1 MLRVFGNFQIE
12 FPLWLVILGGVLTAF
27 YITYIVIPSIVKVSY
42 LKGLFD
48 TPNHRTSHYRNIPTL
63 GGVGV
68 FIGWILTVSIFSG
81 AGIDH
86 ELKYIIGSL
95 LILFFIGI
103 KDDVLIVDPRKKLVS
118 QILASA
124 IVAILGNIRISN
136 FHNILGIGEIPYTAS
151 ILFTIFVAV
160 VIINGF
166 NLIDGIDGLASGVGI
181 VASLFFGSWFL
192 MSHYISYSILSFAF
206 TGSLLAFFLY
216 NVFGQENKIFLGDTG
231 SLIIGLVITV
241 FTIRFLEYDLHANEN
256 LLIHSAP
263 SVAIGVLI
271 VPLFDT
277 FRVFTIRILQK
288 KSPFKADRQHIHHQ
302 LLELGNTH
310 LKSTIIILLSNVFI
324 IGLCLWLQHLNPLL
338 LLTIVLFLSSILSYL
353 PIILVNR
360 QIEANKL
367 RRIMKFLSL

>member
-1 MLRVFGNFQIE
+1 VLRVFGDFQIE
-12 FPLWLVILGGVLTAF
+12 FPLWLVILGGALTAF
-27 YITYIVIPSIVKVSY
+27 YITYTVIPSIVKVSY

-48 TPNHRTSHYRNIPTL
+48 TPNHRTSHFRNIPTL

-103 KDDVLIVDPRKKLVS
+103 KDDVLVVDPRKKLIS

-136 FHNILGIGEIPYTAS
+136 FHNILGIGEIPYFAS

-181 VASLFFGSWFL
+181 IASLFFGIWFV

-206 TGSLLAFFLY
+206 TGSLLGFFIF
-216 NVFGQENKIFLGDTG
+216 NVFGKENKIFLGDTG
-231 SLIIGLVITV
+231 SLIIGLIITV
-241 FTIRFLEYDLHANEN
+241 FTIRFLEYNLHANED
-256 LLIHSAP
+256 LFIHSAP
-263 SVAIGVLI
+263 TVAIGVLI

-277 FRVFTIRILQK
+277 IRVFTIRILQK

-302 LLELGNTH
+302 LLDLGNTH
-310 LKSTIIILLSNVFI
+310 LKSTIIILFSNVLI
-324 IGLCLWLQHLNPLL
+324 IVLCLWLQNLNPLL